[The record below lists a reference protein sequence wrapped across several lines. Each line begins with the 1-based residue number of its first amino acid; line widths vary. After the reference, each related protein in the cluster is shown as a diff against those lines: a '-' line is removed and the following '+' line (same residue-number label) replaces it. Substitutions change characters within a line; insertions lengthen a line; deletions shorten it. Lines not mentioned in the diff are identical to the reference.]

1 MPVPAISKRFGL
13 TVRRRRT
20 EAGLT
25 QEALAERAGLHA
37 TYIGM
42 VERGIRNPTLDVA
55 LRISR
60 ALKADLSVLISESL
74 LERAGKGRKG

>member
-13 TVRRRRT
+13 TVRKHRSA
-20 EAGLT
+20 AGLT
-25 QEALAERAGLHA
+25 QEKLAERAGLHA

-55 LRISR
+55 LRIAK
-60 ALKADLSVLISESL
+60 ALKAELPILIAESL
-74 LERAGKGRKG
+74 SDRGEKGRKG

>member
-1 MPVPAISKRFGL
+1 MPVPTISKRFGL
-13 TVRRRRT
+13 TVRKYRT

-55 LRISR
+55 LRISK
-60 ALKADLSVLISESL
+60 ALKAELPVLISKSL
-74 LERAGKGRKG
+74 PDRGGKGRKG